1 MTEYLKALLSERKI
15 DLVSPVSLSESL
27 ITRGYKLDRCGF
39 GKESPLTA
47 LMIAVPYLTP
57 AENRNIS
64 AYAVPRDYHLFYK
77 ELFDDIL
84 PRLREKY
91 PEYRFFGFADD
102 SPIDERQA
110 AAMAGLGILG
120 DNGMLIT
127 EKYSS
132 YIFLGEI
139 ITDYPVSCQSYP
151 IKRCE
156 GCGKCKRACPMSEL
170 GQCLSALTQKKGE
183 LDEYEKRAI
192 LKYGSAWGCDKCQE
206 VCPHTQRAIERG
218 TIYTAVDFFR
228 QELVPTISTDILDGM
243 SDTKFKERAYSWRG
257 RHTIRRNAELFE
269 NQGEL

>member
-132 YIFLGEI
+132 YIFDAI
-139 ITDYPVSCQSYP
+139 RSP
-151 IKRCE
+151 I
-156 GCGKCKRACPMSEL
+156 
-170 GQCLSALTQKKGE
+170 
-183 LDEYEKRAI
+183 
-192 LKYGSAWGCDKCQE
+192 
-206 VCPHTQRAIERG
+206 
-218 TIYTAVDFFR
+218 F
-228 QELVPTISTDILDGM
+228 LVPTS
-243 SDTKFKERAYSWRG
+243 SVPSE
-257 RHTIRRNAELFE
+257 
-269 NQGEL
+269 